1 MTEKELRKKY
11 VVEKK
16 KISFSWIKEH
26 IPYNIKFHDAMN
38 EGSLVPFLSKQISV
52 RRTDNNFAFVNGVY
66 RATDMILRRA
76 GYDETR
82 EASRR

>member
-1 MTEKELRKKY
+1 
-11 VVEKK
+11 
-16 KISFSWIKEH
+16 
-26 IPYNIKFHDAMN
+26 MN